1 MRFASGSSFM
11 RETSETIAGD
21 KVFEG
26 GNRSFSAWPMAVSV
40 DCCAAS
46 SHAGGRPFGG
56 ATRFLMQAKQKKPCA
71 GSGNRKPD
79 AWNKAAVSELGNKPP
94 RGPRPLSPDTPPPGR
109 PKEPPRLPL
118 VVRSLELLAR
128 LIRWVRQ
135 LSQYLPSALTSD
147 PQHAVRLTCRR

>member
-1 MRFASGSSFM
+1 
-11 RETSETIAGD
+11 
-21 KVFEG
+21 
-26 GNRSFSAWPMAVSV
+26 MAVSV
-40 DCCAAS
+40 DFCAAS

-118 VVRSLELLAR
+118 GKEPPRLPLVVRSLELLAR
-128 LIRWVRQ
+128 LIRWVRK

-147 PQHAVRLTCRR
+147 PQHAVRLTCARQAAACGNGT